1 MIKAAKT
8 KPSRGGFTLIEIVM
22 VLAIAA
28 IISAGA
34 IGLMVSSSDERTLRR
49 VSGEIELMAKQARTT
64 AILHQTPY
72 AVEFSE
78 EGIRLLPLAQAIE
91 AASKKSSKSRRKEL
105 KSGEAD
111 TSGSRQLALENGM
124 AVSIRRWKSEV
135 LLNTNKKAVHLWRFD
150 PDGLCEPI
158 SVHLVYGKSWYED
171 TYHPLTATISDT
183 QSYAP

>member
-1 MIKAAKT
+1 MIKAAKI
-8 KPSRGGFTLIEIVM
+8 KPLRGGFTLIEIVL

-34 IGLMVSSSDERTLRR
+34 IGLMVSSSEERALRR

-72 AVEFSE
+72 ALEFSE
-78 EGIRLLPLAQAIE
+78 TGIRLLPLAQAIE
-91 AASKKSSKSRRKEL
+91 AIKKPTKSRL
-105 KSGEAD
+105 KKLKPDEAD
-111 TSGSRQLALENGM
+111 TTGNRQLALENGM

-135 LLNTNKKAVHLWRFD
+135 LLNTTKKAVHLWRFD
-150 PDGLCEPI
+150 PDGLCEPL
-158 SVHLVYGKSWYED
+158 SVHLIYGKSWYED